1 MSIPADLLRRTHH
14 VASVLL
20 RLATPDLDGLI
31 IRPEGWNASSDEALS
46 TFDIMAKDKSRAW
59 RGMTSA
65 EYDVTVSKGEGVKSR
80 GDHSFAVEGT
90 QFADNPADAESY
102 VNFGRDDPRKSG
114 KPTYLVEV
122 SREGLT
128 KKSDGYWETKPGEG
142 VPDDQILAV
151 WKFDADAGTVKAT
164 KIR

>member
-1 MSIPADLLRRTHH
+1 MSIPADVLRRTQH
-14 VASVLL
+14 VADVL
-20 RLATPDLDGLI
+20 RLLASPDLDGMV
-31 IRPEGWNASSDEALS
+31 IRPEGWNASSDEARS
-46 TFDIMAKDKSRAW
+46 TFNIMAKDTSRAW

-65 EYDVTVSKGEGVKSR
+65 EYDATIGRGLGVKSR

-122 SREGLT
+122 SRENLT

-151 WKFDADAGTVKAT
+151 WKFEADAGTVKAT
-164 KIR
+164 KVR